1 MVKVIFE
8 KDMKIS
14 SIIKIAVCILVL
26 LMLTGC
32 SSIALPKGG
41 IEDVLNNLYDNIQP
55 LIRLAVACAYV
66 SGFMLV
72 LSALYKLR
80 IYGEVRTMMPS
91 HAQMS
96 GPAIQFVMGLFLLFL
111 PTIINMSVYTI
122 WHDSVMAYP
131 GAGDDLMKT
140 MEKAIIVV
148 IKLFGFVAVIRGVLA
163 MSKSGNQGAQP
174 GLFTK
179 GLVHFVGGILAINVW
194 GTVQT
199 IGTSLGLTIS

>member
-1 MVKVIFE
+1 
-8 KDMKIS
+8 MKIS
-14 SIIKIAVCILVL
+14 NIIKISVGIVVL
-26 LMLTGC
+26 LMLAGC
-32 SSIALPKGG
+32 SNIQLPSGG
-41 IEDVLNNLYDNIQP
+41 ITDVLNNLYDNIQP
-55 LIRLAVACAYV
+55 LIQLAVAVAYV

-111 PTIINMSVYTI
+111 PTIINISVYTI
-122 WHDSVMAYP
+122 WNDNIMAYP
-131 GAGDDLMKT
+131 QSSDSVTKAVEG
-140 MEKAIIVV
+140 AIIGI
-148 IKLFGFVAVIRGVLA
+148 IKLFGFVAVIRGVFSMA
-163 MSKSGNQGAQP
+163 KSAHQGAQP